1 MPTVRSRHCPACDAC
16 WSGPQARYCGRCGTP
31 LPPAASAGTSRPS
44 RRRLVIALTLLLAAL
59 AALAVVLV
67 ALPDGSRTVTEPT
80 GDRDRVELPGGAVP
94 ADGSDEAEPTA
105 GSSLLGCEGCHGWRS
120 ALTDTVT
127 SLRADGRDVVVA
139 TSGGSVLVLDG
150 DTGERRWTARIGDE
164 AAHAVV
170 LDGLVVVGT
179 ADARVV
185 ALDPAD
191 GHTRWEVTL
200 PIPTAGARAVAG
212 DADGVLLAGGSGHGV
227 VALDGQTGA
236 LRWVRELPGR
246 TVGVGT
252 TLVSVMPDGRLE
264 GWWAA
269 DDEPRWSV
277 RLLADEDL
285 VGRAGD
291 LVVTRDRGGPR
302 FRDATTGAIVA
313 NGAPTVSWWAAAED
327 GTLVLADTGRRS
339 EVVAL
344 APDGAE
350 RWRTA
355 LPGDEPDA
363 DCCVEVAPT
372 SDGRVLA
379 VDRRVT
385 GRAAV
390 LDLATGA
397 VLADA
402 GRAAAA
408 VPGLLLIGAHGD
420 LGVLQGEGAVAGVA
434 LATGEVRW
442 RTSDASVLVGLDPL
456 VVSGRRHLL
465 GPWTQGAGG

>member
-1 MPTVRSRHCPACDAC
+1 MPSVRSRRCPACDAR
-16 WSGPQARYCGRCGTP
+16 WPGSEARYCGRCGSP
-31 LPPAASAGTSRPS
+31 LPPTSTPVPQRAP
-44 RRRLVIALTLLLAAL
+44 RRRLVVASGLLLAAL
-59 AALAVVLV
+59 AALVTVFVVG
-67 ALPDGSRTVTEPT
+67 PREPRTTAASI
-80 GDRDRVELPGGAVP
+80 GDPVELPGGRLA
-94 ADGSDEAEPTA
+94 ADPDGTTTIA
-105 GSSLLGCEGCHGWRS
+105 GTSLLGCEGCRGWRL
-120 ALTDTVT
+120 AVADPLT
-127 SLRADGRDVVVA
+127 SLAADGRDVVVS
-139 TSGGSVLVLDG
+139 TSGGSVLAIDG
-150 DTGERRWTARIGDE
+150 DTGERRWTTRVGDQ

-170 LDGLVVVGT
+170 LEGLVVVGT

-191 GHTRWEVTL
+191 GRTRWDVTV

-212 DADGVLLAGGSGHGV
+212 DVGGVLLAGGTSPTV
-227 VALDGQTGA
+227 VALDGRTGA
-236 LRWVRELPGR
+236 LRWERELPGR
-246 TVGVGT
+246 SVGVGD
-252 TLVSVMPDGRLE
+252 TLVLMTSDRDLQ
-264 GWWAA
+264 GWWADA
-269 DDEPRWSV
+269 DHPRWTV

-313 NGAPTVSWWAAAED
+313 HGARTVTWWSAAED
-327 GTLVLADTGRRS
+327 GTLMLADTDRRT
-339 EVVAL
+339 EVIAL
-344 APDGAE
+344 GPDGSE

-355 LPGDEPDA
+355 LPGDEPA
-363 DCCVEVAPT
+363 TGCCVEVAPT
-372 SDGRVLA
+372 TDGRVLA
-379 VDRRVT
+379 VDRRVA

-434 LATGEVRW
+434 LTTGEVRW

-465 GPWTQGAGG
+465 GPWAEATG